1 MQQYEGLKFSLSE
14 MNYTGLCVV
23 LSFFFFFNA
32 VWQGT
37 WYSVK
42 QVTSFYFEG
51 ILCSAELDLEIDE
64 FEDRE
69 ISTKSSVQKK
79 SYYENLM
86 IVEHCCSAFL
96 IQCYFPEVH
105 MPSLYFD

>member
-14 MNYTGLCVV
+14 MNYTGLCLCSLV
-23 LSFFFFFNA
+23 FFFNA

-51 ILCSAELDLEIDE
+51 ILSSAGLDLEIDE

-79 SYYENLM
+79 LHYENL
-86 IVEHCCSAFL
+86 IVEHCYSAFL

-105 MPSLYFD
+105 MPSSYFN